1 MCVYNSF
8 MFNFNILKKK
18 SQYNWIVARTLLINI
33 LWDFNV
39 YIIKNNNHAK
49 KRKKQEWLYFM
60 DKFELNS

>member
-8 MFNFNILKKK
+8 TFNFKFLKKF
-18 SQYNWIVARTLLINI
+18 QNIVEQLLEHYIIII

-39 YIIKNNNHAK
+39 YILKNNNHAK
-49 KRKKQEWLYFM
+49 NKKELLDFM